1 MITFYVGAILLL
13 LVLSAVFSGSE
24 TAVTATGRAK
34 ATALAQAGNRRA
46 GTLLALLHDRERLIS
61 TLLLGNNIVNILAA
75 ALATDV
81 LLRLFGDAG
90 VVYATAIMTVL
101 IVIFSE
107 VVPKT
112 IAIRQHD
119 AIALRLAAPLRAL
132 VFAFRPLTTAIGWV
146 VRLVLRFLR
155 IPTDTSDVISAS
167 QQLRGVID
175 ALGAGGELA
184 KHAHDMLDGVLDLE
198 HVGVDEVM
206 THRRRVVA
214 LDADMAVRDAI
225 ARIKDEPFSRYPVY
239 RGSTDQIVGI
249 LHLRDLLA
257 SLAGP
262 IELGTAAPRPEPRV
276 GEVMREP
283 WFVPETTPLRKQ
295 LEQFRHKKTHM
306 ALVVDEYGDLQ
317 GLVTLQDVLEAIVG
331 EVAEAEDRE
340 LDDVEEQPDGSLLAS
355 GQTQIRRL
363 NRLMDWDL
371 PEDEAVTLAG
381 LVIDIAE
388 RIPNV
393 GETIAFG
400 RYRLTVKK
408 RERHRL
414 TQVQI
419 SRVELPEDG

>member
-1 MITFYVGAILLL
+1 MITFYVVAILLL
-13 LVLSAVFSGSE
+13 LLLSGVFSGSE

-34 ATALAQAGNRRA
+34 ATALAQAGNRQA
-46 GTLLALLHDRERLIS
+46 GTLLALLDDRERLIS

-90 VVYATAIMTVL
+90 VVYATAVMTIL

-119 AIALRLAAPLRAL
+119 AISLRIAAPLRAL
-132 VFAFRPLTTAIGWV
+132 VFLFRPLTTAIGWV
-146 VRLVLRFLR
+146 VRLVLRLLR
-155 IPTDTSDVISAS
+155 IPTDADDVISAS
-167 QQLRGVID
+167 QQLRGIID

-184 KHAHDMLDGVLDLE
+184 KQAHDMLDGVLDLE

-214 LDADMAVRDAI
+214 LDAGMPVKAAV
-225 ARIKDEPFSRYPVY
+225 ARLKDEPFSRYPVY

-249 LHLRDLLA
+249 LHLRDLLSA
-257 SLAGP
+257 LVDA
-262 IELGTAAPRPEPRV
+262 TAASPTV
-276 GEVMREP
+276 GEVMRDP

-295 LEQFRHKKTHM
+295 LEQFRQKKTHM

-331 EVAEAEDRE
+331 EVSEAEDRE
-340 LDDVEEQPDGSLLAS
+340 LDDVEAQPDGSLLAS

-381 LVIDIAE
+381 LVIDLAE
-388 RIPNV
+388 RIPQE
-393 GETIAFG
+393 GETLGCG

-408 RERHRL
+408 RDRHRL
-414 TQVQI
+414 SLVQI
-419 SRVELPEDG
+419 SQVALAEEV

>member
-1 MITFYVGAILLL
+1 MITFYVVAILLL
-13 LVLSAVFSGSE
+13 LLLSGAFSGSE
-24 TAVTATGRAK
+24 TAITATGKAK
-34 ATALAQAGNRRA
+34 AQALAQAGNRRA
-46 GTLLALLHDRERLIS
+46 GTLVALLTDRERLIS

-90 VVYATAIMTVL
+90 VVYATLVMTVL

-112 IAIRQHD
+112 LAIRHHD
-119 AIALRLAAPLRAL
+119 AVALRIAAPLRAL
-132 VFAFRPLTTAIGWV
+132 VFLFRPLTTAIGWV
-146 VRLVLRFLR
+146 VRLVLRGLR
-155 IPTDTSDVISAS
+155 IPTNADDVISAS
-167 QQLRGVID
+167 QQLRGIID

-198 HVGVDEVM
+198 HVGVEAVM
-206 THRRRVVA
+206 THRGRLVA
-214 LDADMAVRDAI
+214 LDAELSVRDAV
-225 ARIKDEPFSRYPVY
+225 AKLKDEPFSRFPVY
-239 RGSTDQIVGI
+239 RGVSDQIVGI

-257 SLAGP
+257 ALV
-262 IELGTAAPRPEPRV
+262 AADGADRKV

-295 LEQFRHKKTHM
+295 LEQFRHKKAHM

-317 GLVTLQDVLEAIVG
+317 GVVTLQDVLEAIVG

-340 LDDVEEQPDGSLLAS
+340 LDDVEEQPDGSLIAS

-381 LVIDIAE
+381 LVIDLAE
-388 RIPNV
+388 RIPNE
-393 GETIAFG
+393 GETVQLGA
-400 RYRLTVKK
+400 YRVTIKK

-414 TQVQI
+414 TLLQI
-419 SRVELPEDG
+419 SRTPGTDAE